1 MIRKDIK
8 STKIFTELNKQEQ
21 DLYFSYS
28 DKKYIHNVDTFYY
41 SIFLKDDN
49 KNINEFTENDLSI
62 IEKNNSTVDTTVMK
76 NLIKISNFVEH
87 LNNTKTNAELKQ
99 GDIYYYQEDELLY
112 KRRRFKIYDHCLSV
126 NNMFDIFLSSYIPN
140 ENTPRI
146 IVQLRS
152 IGLWLDGVEQLIL
165 DSFNIVKKV
174 LLQFEIEVD
183 HVQENRIDYAYHT
196 NIIQSPDKYFSDDIL
211 RNNLQTSFNIYS
223 KTGRKNGNELTVEY
237 LSLGSRRSNNLFF
250 RTYNKTREVV
260 EMNYK
265 GFFIDL
271 WFKNKL
277 ISFYDKFC
285 LEFAYKKGSYSQ
297 LEFAK
302 LEFYLLYG
310 TDETIK
316 EDIKLLKQDYSTN
329 LEHIRAYT
337 KNLLPAVT
345 LVMNVE
351 FQTMRKFYSYS
362 DYMINSLDTFS
373 SYDDDVLSRLFK
385 ILDNRKLFLNYLTSN
400 TVYFI
405 KNGRYFDWWERL
417 RSLKIRSNHKCKE
430 LVRDY
435 SRNLNMDKLEQRLKS
450 TLASMNVYLN
460 RDNTDL
466 NQDYAAA
473 LCVLNDNDVVGNNIV
488 FCDDETGEVID
499 LKDFNSEY
507 YNMKNKKQKQL
518 KSLLRIKED

>member
-1 MIRKDIK
+1 M
-8 STKIFTELNKQEQ
+8 
-21 DLYFSYS
+21 
-28 DKKYIHNVDTFYY
+28 
-41 SIFLKDDN
+41 
-49 KNINEFTENDLSI
+49 
-62 IEKNNSTVDTTVMK
+62 
-76 NLIKISNFVEH
+76 
-87 LNNTKTNAELKQ
+87 
-99 GDIYYYQEDELLY
+99 
-112 KRRRFKIYDHCLSV
+112 
-126 NNMFDIFLSSYIPN
+126 
-140 ENTPRI
+140 
-146 IVQLRS
+146 
-152 IGLWLDGVEQLIL
+152 
-165 DSFNIVKKV
+165 
-174 LLQFEIEVD
+174 
-183 HVQENRIDYAYHT
+183 
-196 NIIQSPDKYFSDDIL
+196 L

-271 WFKNKL
+271 WYQNKL

-285 LEFAYKKGSYSQ
+285 LEYAYKKGSYSQ

-302 LEFYLLYG
+302 LEFYLQYG
-310 TDETIK
+310 TDKTIK
-316 EDIKLLKQDYSTN
+316 EAILLLKQDYSTN

-362 DYMINSLDTFS
+362 DDMINSLDTFS

-405 KNGRYFDWWERL
+405 KGGKYFDWWERL
-417 RSLKIRSNHKCKE
+417 RNLKIKSNHKCKE

-466 NQDYAAA
+466 FDFFLPVSLSIIGIIIAFEH
-473 LCVLNDNDVVGNNIV
+473 LTSIFNDVLDK
-488 FCDDETGEVID
+488 F
-499 LKDFNSEY
+499 
-507 YNMKNKKQKQL
+507 
-518 KSLLRIKED
+518 